1 MGVEER
7 GVLPLVEG
15 GCPAVMEEP
24 EVVIVDGSE
33 RLLLEA
39 MVSSLSLLF
48 LLLGRMRADVRARVC
63 VCVRACVCV
72 LCVCVCVC
80 GERVDLMFGQ
90 GASARCCGVWI
101 LVGGNT

>member
-15 GCPAVMEEP
+15 GCPVVMEEL
-24 EVVIVDGSE
+24 EAVMLDGSE

-39 MVSSLSLLF
+39 MVSFFLIASSASSSAVLLYV
-48 LLLGRMRADVRARVC
+48 RMCAR
-63 VCVRACVCV
+63 VCVRACVRVCACV
-72 LCVCVCVC
+72 VC

-90 GASARCCGVWI
+90 GFLYLLC
-101 LVGGNT
+101 